1 VAQNAQFDDVFV
13 SNTIIIMA
21 FIIVTMTF
29 VTKGHN
35 MTSCKSGKSNSTI
48 VMCSHNG
55 HLQLQTYSWM

>member
-21 FIIVTMTF
+21 FIIATTTF

-35 MTSCKSGKSNSTI
+35 MTSCKSGEFNSTI
-48 VMCSHNG
+48 LICSHNG
-55 HLQLQTYSWM
+55 HLQLQT